1 VTYAVIGLAETA
13 LKLRAFSL
21 AVALAVPL
29 TGMRGLCFM
38 SSDLPGTARSEHECC
53 KAGLK
58 LARSN
63 CCMAVTYE
71 QAPART
77 ASRLSMDLPTAFV
90 WTLAPIDSTMTGQQ
104 PACRPSPREH
114 DPPEHTVLRI

>member
-1 VTYAVIGLAETA
+1 

-38 SSDLPGTARSEHECC
+38 NSELTGTAASEHDCC
-53 KAGLK
+53 KTGLK
-58 LARSN
+58 LAPPN
-63 CCMAVTYE
+63 CCMAVTSE

-77 ASRLSMDLPTAFV
+77 ASRLSLDLPAAFV
-90 WTLAPIDSTMTGQQ
+90 WTLAHVDSTMTSQQ
-104 PACRPSPREH
+104 PAGRPSLREH